1 MAMRYR
7 KIALRGVAPLCLGAL
22 AAIAL
27 GRPGVARADCI
38 DEAAAFQ
45 HVHVGLMRAIA
56 QVESGTRTNVINPNS
71 NGTFDI
77 GLMQIN
83 SSWLPRLAREGI
95 TEQSLFDPCTNAY
108 VGAWILSEN
117 IRQFGPTWN
126 AIGAYNASAPDK
138 RLAYA
143 RKVVDAARSIVSTAD
158 SPMPI
163 LPPSFTPPQT
173 YNPFASLEVNQVKL
187 AAPRAANAPG
197 GLPAAV
203 PAGAPPSPMISAA
216 APGQYN
222 FGWDISGAPDVKPV
236 QVFDDGT
243 KIYAQFSDM
252 KRVPAIFADTPHGRA
267 VLRWESQPPYAVI
280 ASLEPSLVFQLGG
293 AEAARRRPGEH
304 RRAVVRVDA
313 VDGVGADEAARRRD
327 AGQYDHQRGHQRGH
341 VCHGADRAG
350 TGRHA
355 RRPRARHEAGRRC
368 PQQHQ
373 RALVSDEVS
382 PPPPAAPIRCLP
394 PRGGQRHCLRNGVFF
409 IYDIV

>member
-22 AAIAL
+22 VAIVL
-27 GRPGVARADCI
+27 GRPGIARADCI

-45 HVHVGLMRAIA
+45 HVNVGLMRAIA

-143 RKVVDAARSIVSTAD
+143 RKVYDAAQSIISTAD

-163 LPPSFTPPQT
+163 LPPSFIPPQT
-173 YNPFASLEVNQVKL
+173 YNPFASLEVNQVRL
-187 AAPRAANAPG
+187 AAPRAANAP
-197 GLPAAV
+197 AAA
-203 PAGAPPSPMISAA
+203 PAGAPPSPAISAA

-222 FGWDISGAPDVKPV
+222 FGWDISGAPEVKPV
-236 QVFDDGT
+236 QVFDDG
-243 KIYAQFSDM
+243 KRIYAQFSDM

-280 ASLEPSLVFQLGG
+280 SSLEPSLIFQLGG
-293 AEAARRRPGEH
+293 AEAKAQRRPNNAPLPPGMQAAASAAAAAGAAASKS
-304 RRAVVRVDA
+304 RGAGAVGTDA
-313 VDGVGADEAARRRD
+313 LWYVSTPTTVPGPTKLPNVEAPANS
-327 AGQYDHQRGHQRGH
+327 AATFATAQ
-341 VCHGADRAG
+341 
-350 TGRHA
+350 TGPA
-355 RRPRARHEAGRRC
+355 PAA
-368 PQQHQ
+368 
-373 RALVSDEVS
+373 A
-382 PPPPAAPIRCLP
+382 PAAPAPARKP
-394 PRGGQRHCLRNGVFF
+394 AADARNSTSALW
-409 IYDIV
+409 YLTK

>member
-27 GRPGVARADCI
+27 GCPGVARADCI

-126 AIGAYNASAPDK
+126 AIGAYNASAPEK

-293 AEAARRRPGEH
+293 AEAKARRRPDNAPLPPGM
-304 RRAVVRVDA
+304 RA
-313 VDGVGADEAARRRD
+313 AA
-327 AGQYDHQRGHQRGH
+327 A
-341 VCHGADRAG
+341 AA
-350 TGRHA
+350 A
-355 RRPRARHEAGRRC
+355 SAPRPRAAG
-368 PQQHQ
+368 PASTD
-373 RALVSDEVS
+373 ALWYVSTPSTVPGPTKLPDVET
-382 PPPPAAPIRCLP
+382 PANAITNAATNAATYATAQTAPAPAATPAAPAP
-394 PRGGQRHCLRNGVFF
+394 ATKPAADARNSTSALW
-409 IYDIV
+409 YLTK